1 MPVCAHCGEDNP
13 ARARFCLA
21 CGERLTGVPPAQS
34 ATRRTVTILFCDVVD
49 STPLGEQL
57 DAEAFRG
64 VQSRYYDITRAALE
78 HHGGTVEK
86 FIGDAVMAVF
96 GIPTLHEDD
105 ALRAV
110 RAACELQEAV
120 APLDEELT
128 RDHGL
133 RMRVRVGLAT
143 GEVVAGDSADGQA
156 FATGETVVIAQRL
169 ESAAKPGEILITDAT
184 YRLVA
189 DAVAAESVDPVAAKG
204 RTVPVAAWRLLSVEP
219 DAPGVAPRLDTPLVG
234 RQFELEQ
241 LFTSFDDAV
250 AASAPVLV
258 TVIGPAGI
266 GKSRLVTELC
276 ARVGDRATT
285 LVGRCLP
292 YGDGITFW
300 PLELLVADAGGVDT
314 VRRVLADEEDG
325 DAVAARLLG
334 AIGAAP
340 SSGEETFWAVRRFLE
355 ALARTA
361 PLLVVFEDL
370 HWGEPTFLDLVEY
383 LIGWCRDAP
392 IVLVCTARPELL
404 ERRPG
409 WLTPRAGTSVV
420 TLERLSDD
428 DADALVDVVRGN
440 AELLPETRDRIA
452 TAAEGNPLFVE
463 QLVMMAAETAV
474 DGDLSIPPTMQALLA
489 ARLDRLA
496 PEERAVLERASVIG
510 REFSRRSLAELSSTD
525 DRGRVGALLLSLAR
539 KELIRPSSTMRRD
552 EAYKFRH
559 ILIRDAAYDRV
570 PKGVRAELHERFG
583 RSLER
588 DSGDEALVGYHFE
601 QAVAYRRALGQ
612 RSAEV
617 EALSA
622 DAGRALSA
630 AGRRAF
636 AMGDL
641 PAAMSLVE
649 RGADL
654 LPRDAHD
661 RPALLAQL
669 GNAQMKSGEF
679 DRARTTLDDAL
690 AQARA
695 FGDRVSELRVTIDMQ
710 FLRSFTDP
718 TPAAAEN
725 MRVAERLIPELER
738 LGDELGLARAWYL
751 ASESHVIASRWDA
764 RAEALERALEHA
776 RRAGARGEAGTM
788 TGLLAQALYH
798 GPTPAPEAIARC
810 ERFLHD
816 AGNDRALIAG
826 LSSTLAGL
834 RAMRGDFEAARGLYA
849 DALALYEALG
859 LRFRRAA
866 RAYIGAQID
875 LLAGR
880 VEAAEQELRRAHET
894 LVEMGDRAVR
904 PVMAGYLADV
914 LLVLGRDDDARELV
928 DAAAATAGA
937 DDLVA
942 HVVWRSVAARL
953 AARGGEHDLAVR
965 LANEAQELAAGTDS
979 LEVRA
984 GAVLAA
990 AAVASEAGREDEA
1003 RALRE
1008 EAATLYT
1015 EKGNVV
1021 AAERVRESSKARVR

>member
-21 CGERLTGVPPAQS
+21 CGEPLAGVPPAQS
-34 ATRRTVTILFCDVVD
+34 ATRRTVTVLFCDVVD

-64 VQSRYYDITRAALE
+64 VQSRYFNIARAALE
-78 HHGGTVEK
+78 RHGGTVEK

-110 RAACELQEAV
+110 RAACELQEQV

-128 RDHGL
+128 RDHRL
-133 RMRVRVGLAT
+133 RLRVRVGLAT

-189 DAVAAESVDPVAAKG
+189 DAVATESVDPVPAKG
-204 RTVPVAAWRLLSVEP
+204 RTEPVAAWRLLSVEP

-241 LFTSFDDAV
+241 LFTAFDDAV

-300 PLELLVADAGGVDT
+300 PLEQLVADAGGVDG

-428 DADALVDVVRGN
+428 DADALMDVVRGN
-440 AELLPETRDRIA
+440 VELLPGTRERIA
-452 TAAEGNPLFVE
+452 VAAEGNPLFVE
-463 QLVMMAAETAV
+463 QLVVMAAETAV

-496 PEERAVLERASVIG
+496 PEERVVLERASVIG
-510 REFSRRSLAELSSTD
+510 REFSRRALSELSSTD

-539 KELIRPSSTMRRD
+539 KELIRPSSTARRD

-559 ILIRDAAYDRV
+559 ILIRDAAYERV
-570 PKGVRAELHERFG
+570 PKSGRAELHERFG
-583 RSLER
+583 RWLAR
-588 DSGDEALVGYHFE
+588 DGGDEAMVGYHFE

-612 RSAEV
+612 RSEAV
-617 EALSA
+617 DALSA
-622 DAGRALSA
+622 DAGRALSV

-649 RGADL
+649 RGVGL
-654 LPRDAHD
+654 LPPDASD
-661 RPALLAQL
+661 RPALLAEL
-669 GNAQMKSGEF
+669 GNALMKSGEF
-679 DRARTTLDDAL
+679 NRARTTLDEAL
-690 AQARA
+690 AEARA
-695 FGDRVSELRVTIDMQ
+695 SADRTSELRVTIDMQ

-725 MRVAERLIPELER
+725 IRVAERLIPELER
-738 LGDELGLARAWYL
+738 LGDELGLARAWWL
-751 ASESHVIASRWDA
+751 VSESHVIASRWDA
-764 RAEALERALEHA
+764 RAESLERALEHA
-776 RRAGARGEAGTM
+776 RRADAREAGTM

-798 GPTPAPEAIARC
+798 GPTPALEAIARC
-810 ERFLHD
+810 ERLLDD
-816 AGNDRALIAG
+816 AGNDRALVAG

-849 DALALYEALG
+849 DSLALYEALG

-866 RAYIGAQID
+866 RAFIGAQID
-875 LLAGR
+875 LLEGR
-880 VEAAEQELRRAHET
+880 VDAAEQELRRAHET
-894 LVEMGDRAVR
+894 LVEMGDRSMR
-904 PVMAGYLADV
+904 PIIAGYLADV
-914 LLVLGRDDDARELV
+914 LLVLGRDEDARELV
-928 DAAAATAGA
+928 DEAASTAGA

-942 HVVWRSVAARL
+942 HVVWRSVGARL
-953 AARGGEHDLAVR
+953 AARAGEHELAAT
-965 LANEAQELAAGTDS
+965 LAGEAAELAAGTDS

-984 GAVLAA
+984 GAVLAV
-990 AAVASEAGREDEA
+990 AAVAADAGREDEA
-1003 RALRE
+1003 RARRE
-1008 EAATLYT
+1008 EAATLYA

-1021 AAERVRESSKARVR
+1021 AAERVRETLKARVR